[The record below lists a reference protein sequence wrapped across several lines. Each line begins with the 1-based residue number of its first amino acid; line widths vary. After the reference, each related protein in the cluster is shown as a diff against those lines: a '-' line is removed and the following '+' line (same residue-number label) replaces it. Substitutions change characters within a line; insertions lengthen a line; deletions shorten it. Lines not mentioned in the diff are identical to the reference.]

1 MGARRGVCAHA
12 LGGVNPGSVRRSF
25 PCARL
30 FSHKS
35 AEFVSKNISKKLRK
49 NDAANC
55 FSCGKRTRAVVYS
68 LAIVLALA
76 MVLCMIPAAFADL
89 NETVSDKS
97 YTLTVYPVDKDGAV
111 VNSAFN
117 RETNTNSITVKYNY
131 EDLDEVTTGKFT
143 EDKKVALVEVSGFNS
158 NGKDLTDVEVTIDG
172 KNLEV
177 NELADYVGETGW
189 MNNSQ
194 VNFPVE
200 LTKAGYTDTYL
211 IEVTG
216 KYEQNGETV
225 NYKETAKITLK
236 LENTAEYKN
245 AKTATISKIESKDRE
260 MDAYIVGSKI
270 YLDFVTSSAR
280 DMEDA
285 VEITFKDNNGDLFD
299 AVTWAYQPSS
309 KESDKGAVF
318 AIDEQKLDDSKA
330 TYDVNARYC
339 KGTDGYFQ
347 EVVFKLE
354 TGSSIYETKEY
365 DVVVRTGIVEADPK
379 GIYFAESTKTIK
391 IGEEYTPVVMGVAT
405 NKKVD
410 ADILPGTGTD
420 RQVIDIDDNVVIG
433 TQEGVAYITASYKPA
448 GVDQTYTSNSMKI
461 TVTAGNVD
469 DDDDT
474 TTDGKTYMVTA
485 SSLRVRSGA
494 GTNFSQIGS
503 LKNGATVKVESIANG
518 WAKLENGGYVSAQYL
533 AEVVDNGEAQTMYV
547 TARTLNVRKGPGTSY
562 AKVGTLSRGTA
573 VQVVGFSGNWAK
585 LSNGYYVS
593 TSYLAK

>member
-1 MGARRGVCAHA
+1 M
-12 LGGVNPGSVRRSF
+12 
-25 PCARL
+25 
-30 FSHKS
+30 
-35 AEFVSKNISKKLRK
+35 KK
-49 NDAANC
+49 
-55 FSCGKRTRAVVYS
+55 T

-89 NETVSDKS
+89 NETVTDKS
-97 YTLTVYPVDKDGAV
+97 YNLKVYAVDKNGVAV
-111 VNSAFN
+111 DSPLNT
-117 RETNTNSITVKYNY
+117 ETNANSITAKYNY
-131 EDLDEVTTGKFT
+131 EKMDAVVTGKFT
-143 EDKKVALVEVSGFNS
+143 EDKKMAIVEVNGFNTA
-158 NGKDLTDVEVTIDG
+158 GKTLTDVEVTIDG
-172 KNLEV
+172 KDLEV
-177 NELADYVGETGW
+177 NELASAYKGSVGW
-189 MNNSQ
+189 MNGNQ

-225 NYKETAKITLK
+225 NYKETAKISVK

-245 AKTATISKIESKDRE
+245 AKTATISKIESTDRDE
-260 MDAYIVGSKI
+260 FDAYIVGSKI
-270 YLDFVTSSAR
+270 YLDVVDVKGADAFLSSLKL
-280 DMEDA
+280 
-285 VEITFKDNNGDLFD
+285 TFKDNNGDLFD
-299 AVTWAYQPSS
+299 VVTWAYTASS
-309 KESDKGAVF
+309 EAGERLSIFKVEEKGGDKLTDSAMEYTVRLGA
-318 AIDEQKLDDSKA
+318 AEDNAKLMN
-330 TYDVNARYC
+330 DVS
-339 KGTDGYFQ
+339 F
-347 EVVFKLE
+347 ELE
-354 TGSSIYETKEY
+354 TQNAIYETKEY
-365 DVVVRTGIVEADPK
+365 DVVVRYGIKEADPK
-379 GIYFAESTKTIK
+379 GIYFAESSKTIK

-405 NKKVD
+405 GKKVD
-410 ADILPGTGTD
+410 ATIVPGDRTD
-420 RQVIDIDDNVVIG
+420 LQVIDVTDGETVIG
-433 TQEGVAYITASYKPA
+433 TREGVAYITAEYKPA
-448 GVDQTYTSNSMKI
+448 GMSEYQTYKTNAMKI

-474 TTDGKTYMVTA
+474 TTDGKTYIVTA

>member
-1 MGARRGVCAHA
+1 M
-12 LGGVNPGSVRRSF
+12 L
-25 PCARL
+25 
-30 FSHKS
+30 
-35 AEFVSKNISKKLRK
+35 
-49 NDAANC
+49 
-55 FSCGKRTRAVVYS
+55 YS

-89 NETVSDKS
+89 NETVTDKS
-97 YTLTVYPVDKDGAV
+97 YNLKVYAVDKNGVAV
-111 VNSAFN
+111 SSPLNT
-117 RETNTNSITVKYNY
+117 ETNANSITAKYNY
-131 EDLDEVTTGKFT
+131 EKMDAVVTGKFT
-143 EDKKVALVEVSGFNS
+143 EDKKMAIVEVKGFNTA
-158 NGKDLTDVEVTIDG
+158 NKPLTDVEITIDG
-172 KNLEV
+172 KDLEV
-177 NELADYVGETGW
+177 NELASAYKGSVGW
-189 MNNSQ
+189 MNGNQ

-216 KYEQNGETV
+216 KYQQGTETV
-225 NYKETAKITLK
+225 NYKETAKISVK

-245 AKTATISKIESKDRE
+245 AKTATISKIESTDRDE
-260 MDAYIVGSKI
+260 FDAYIVGSKI
-270 YLDFVTSSAR
+270 YLDVVDVKGADAFLSSLKL
-280 DMEDA
+280 
-285 VEITFKDNNGDLFD
+285 TFKDNNGDLFD
-299 AVTWAYQPSS
+299 VVTWAYTASS
-309 KESDKGAVF
+309 EAGERLSIFKVEEEGGDKLTDSAMEYTVRLGA
-318 AIDEQKLDDSKA
+318 AEDNAKLMN
-330 TYDVNARYC
+330 DVS
-339 KGTDGYFQ
+339 F
-347 EVVFKLE
+347 ELE
-354 TGSSIYETKEY
+354 TQNAIYETKEY
-365 DVVVRTGIVEADPK
+365 DVVVRYGIKEADPK
-379 GIYFAESTKTIK
+379 GIYFAESSKTIK

-405 NKKVD
+405 GKKVD
-410 ADILPGTGTD
+410 ATIVPGDRTD
-420 RQVIDIDDNVVIG
+420 LQVIDVTDGETVIG
-433 TQEGVAYITASYKPA
+433 TREGVAYITAEYKPA
-448 GVDQTYTSNSMKI
+448 GMSEYQTYKTNAMKI

-474 TTDGKTYMVTA
+474 TTDGKTYIVTA

-562 AKVGTLSRGTA
+562 AKAGTLSRGTA